1 MEAPKQRSSSFD
13 EFARVASA
21 SSFSGSI
28 LTLIVFFWSSGRG
41 IEATTHWLLGLMF
54 VAQIGVL
61 FLFVFAA
68 VYLAAS
74 SNGLRLTRIGAL
86 MIVIAIVALVGQ
98 FLALQHISVVGSSVP

>member
-1 MEAPKQRSSSFD
+1 
-13 EFARVASA
+13 
-21 SSFSGSI
+21 
-28 LTLIVFFWSSGRG
+28 
-41 IEATTHWLLGLMF
+41 
-54 VAQIGVL
+54 VL